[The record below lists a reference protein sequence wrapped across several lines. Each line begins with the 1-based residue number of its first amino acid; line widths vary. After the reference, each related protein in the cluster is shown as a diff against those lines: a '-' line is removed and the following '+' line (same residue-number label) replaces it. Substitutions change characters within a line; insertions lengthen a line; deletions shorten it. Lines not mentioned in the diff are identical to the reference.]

1 LAPTAPGIQALREI
15 FTMAHAPRRRP
26 ATASGVGGGS
36 DPLEFPAAVRI
47 RAPGCRPVVRNVS
60 EGLDLIGN
68 ELPAELRRLPRWT
81 FARAL
86 LEEAL
91 RTNRKRDLTAAVR
104 QLRQAL
110 SNEGW
115 LAETRPASAPERG

>member
-1 LAPTAPGIQALREI
+1 MGRA
-15 FTMAHAPRRRP
+15 RRN
-26 ATASGVGGGS
+26 T
-36 DPLEFPAAVRI
+36 DPLEFPAALHI
-47 RAPGCRPVVRNVS
+47 RAPGCRPVVRNAT
-60 EGLDLIGN
+60 EGLHLIEN

-91 RTNRKRDLTAAVR
+91 RTRRKRDLTAAAR

-115 LAETRPASAPERG
+115 LSEERAARADAGEGHGPASR

>member
-1 LAPTAPGIQALREI
+1 
-15 FTMAHAPRRRP
+15 MARSPRRRLAEAP
-26 ATASGVGGGS
+26 EAVGS
-36 DPLEFPAAVRI
+36 DPLEFPMAVNI

-60 EGLDLIGN
+60 EAILLIDN

-86 LEEAL
+86 LEEVL
-91 RTNRKRDLTAAVR
+91 RTRRKRDLTAAAR

-115 LAETRPASAPERG
+115 LATRGGRNKDHGSASR

>member
-1 LAPTAPGIQALREI
+1 MARAPRSRPANAPGL
-15 FTMAHAPRRRP
+15 
-26 ATASGVGGGS
+26 VGGP
-36 DPLEFPAAVRI
+36 DPLEFRTALCI
-47 RAPGCRPVVRNVS
+47 RAPGCRPVVRNVT
-60 EGLDLIGN
+60 EGLLLIDN
-68 ELPAELRRLPRWT
+68 ELTAELRRLSRWT

-91 RTNRKRDLTAAVR
+91 RTNRKRDVTAALR

-115 LAETRPASAPERG
+115 LAEERPASAPKPG

>member
-1 LAPTAPGIQALREI
+1 MVRAPRSRPAEAPGA
-15 FTMAHAPRRRP
+15 A
-26 ATASGVGGGS
+26 GGP
-36 DPLEFPAAVRI
+36 DPMEFPAEVRI

-60 EGLDLIGN
+60 EGLHLIDN
-68 ELPAELRRLPRWT
+68 ELPVELRRLPRWT

-86 LEEAL
+86 LEEVL
-91 RTNRKRDLTAAVR
+91 RTHRKRDLTAAVR

-115 LAETRPASAPERG
+115 LAAARADRTPERG